1 MACSSPFARSPLA
14 SNPGSP
20 QPDLSFSFAHNTP
33 PPLPEKKLVNR
44 TVSAPDSAGGKPF
57 VRAYPRLPFT
67 GSETNVCRSAA
78 ADLGGPLGSAG
89 SVGSVG
95 SVSRSSLPSSPV
107 DPRGPLLF
115 SSSESLER
123 CHSATTTA
131 TTAGTRTSRSRTLDE
146 PPPPLKARGLAGGL
160 GGLSGGGGG
169 RSAGG
174 GGGGRLG
181 VHPRG
186 SVTCSSSPQLSTAPL
201 SAPEAGPAAGSC
213 MQLQT
218 LLSNMDSREGV
229 YSKLGGLYAESLRR
243 LALKCED
250 HFTRSQRSP
259 LRFDES
265 NWSLFKLT
273 CNRPSCSSGDAV
285 YYSAACASDTS
296 NLYAVKVRTPPLIPS
311 ITGDVG

>member
-20 QPDLSFSFAHNTP
+20 QPDLPFSFTHSTP

-44 TVSAPDSAGGKPF
+44 TVSAPDSGGGKPF

-67 GSETNVCRSAA
+67 GSETNVCRPTAVDNKNSSS
-78 ADLGGPLGSAG
+78 GGTGP
-89 SVGSVG
+89 VGSMG
-95 SVSRSSLPSSPV
+95 SICRSSLPSSPV
-107 DPRGPLLF
+107 DPRPLLF
-115 SSSESLER
+115 SSSESLEH
-123 CHSATTTA
+123 CHTA
-131 TTAGTRTSRSRTLDE
+131 AHPRPSRSRTLDE
-146 PPPPLKARGLAGGL
+146 PPPPPKAYGGSF
-160 GGLSGGGGG
+160 GGSG
-169 RSAGG
+169 R

-181 VHPRG
+181 VNPRG
-186 SVTCSSSPQLSTAPL
+186 SVTCSSSPQLSATF
-201 SAPEAGPAAGSC
+201 SASEASPTSAAAAGLGSC
-213 MQLQT
+213 LQLQT

-250 HFTRSQRSP
+250 YFTLSQRSP

-285 YYSAACASDTS
+285 YYSAACASDPS
-296 NLYAVKVRTPPLIPS
+296 NLYAVKVH
-311 ITGDVG
+311 V